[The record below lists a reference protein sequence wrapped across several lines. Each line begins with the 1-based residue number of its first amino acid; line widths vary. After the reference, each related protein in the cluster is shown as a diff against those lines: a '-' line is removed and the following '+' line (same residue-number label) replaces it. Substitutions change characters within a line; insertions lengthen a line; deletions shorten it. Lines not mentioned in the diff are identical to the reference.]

1 MSQMNIRR
9 HTLGGLAVTAVAVV
23 GALLMARTGFA
34 ADPPAFGPTV
44 IGIASMDTIASGVR
58 EYKDLINTFENEKK
72 SIDDAN
78 AAKQKDLKAIQDNMS
93 ILKSDSPDYAK
104 KQDELLKASIGYD
117 AWAKETQ
124 LDFDRNRKNKIRNL
138 FNEISDAIAQ
148 VAVKDGLNLVIT
160 DQRPKIPDNLDGIDA
175 QQLQQLIGARTVLYS
190 DGGRDIS
197 QKVIDL
203 MDKSYLNKTAPH

>member
-1 MSQMNIRR
+1 MSQLNIRR
-9 HTLGGLAVTAVAVV
+9 PILGGLAVTALAVV
-23 GALLMARTGFA
+23 CALMTARPVH
-34 ADPPAFGPTV
+34 ADPPALGPTI
-44 IGIASMDTIASGVR
+44 IGIASMDTIASGVK
-58 EYKDLINTFENEKK
+58 EYKDLISNFELEKK

-78 AAKQKDLKAIQDNMS
+78 AAKQKDLKAIQDSMG

-124 LDFDRNRKNKIRNL
+124 LSFDRNRKNKIRNL

-148 VAVKDGLNLVIT
+148 VAVKDGLNLVVT

-175 QQLQQLIGARTVLYS
+175 QQLQQLIGARTILYS

-203 MDKSYLNKTAPH
+203 MDKNYLSKTAPH